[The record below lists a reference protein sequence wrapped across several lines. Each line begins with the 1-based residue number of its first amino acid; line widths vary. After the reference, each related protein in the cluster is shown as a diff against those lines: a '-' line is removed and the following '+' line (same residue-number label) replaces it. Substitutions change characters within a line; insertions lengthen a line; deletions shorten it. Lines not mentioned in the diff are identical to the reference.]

1 MLLVLKTLKPV
12 QQSVQLHGV
21 LLGCLEQ
28 HLGEVLYCM
37 KCHQQLPLTNEEQ
50 VGGVEGGPN
59 TGEWCPCHAHFTERD
74 IEAQTQEAGSHACLL
89 RLRSQDFSRGVCCTA
104 KF

>member
-1 MLLVLKTLKPV
+1 MSLVLKTLKPV
-12 QQSVQLHGV
+12 QLSAPLHGV
-21 LLGCLEQ
+21 LLGCFAAAFRRGLILHE
-28 HLGEVLYCM
+28 M
-37 KCHQQLPLTNEEQ
+37 PPAANEER

-59 TGEWCPCHAHFTERD
+59 NGEWCPCHARFTERD

-89 RLRSQDFSRGVCCTA
+89 RLRSQAFSRGVCCTV